1 MQERSE
7 VSWAAPVQPCA
18 PEDIGTGGAMMSLL
32 MDVTPPPPSPGA
44 KRLSDEEL
52 KKAKRREQVRQ
63 ASSRRRVKKKDEE
76 NFLSKRIDDVHEQL
90 QLLARNPE
98 EECFA
103 LMNCASEEQLLQI
116 YEQKQENIRKKRLKN
131 QQVAELLRSKPT
143 NLMQSSLGPALVSNY
158 STVNMGDPMEFLPA
172 GVPIVLDVATSRGL
186 VSQAISEIQSFGPN
200 PGLRT
205 QLVYDLGWKIQLW
218 PVNAC
223 MHALGVRSCNLEVER
238 TVNATWDL
246 LTSSSPDKFRKV
258 FPEVHFLRVRGFLS
272 WYELTLVCMN

>member
-1 MQERSE
+1 MREPSE

-18 PEDIGTGGAMMSLL
+18 PEDVASGDSMIGLL
-32 MDVTPPPPSPGA
+32 MDITPPPPPSTGA

-76 NFLSKRIDDVHEQL
+76 NFLSTRIEDVHKQL

-103 LMNCASEEQLLQI
+103 LMNYTSEEQLLQI
-116 YEQKQENIRKKRLKN
+116 YQQKQEQIREKRREN
-131 QQVAELLRSKPT
+131 QQVAEQLRSKPT
-143 NLMQSSLGPALVSNY
+143 NLMQSSLGPALVSDF
-158 STVNMGDPMEFLPA
+158 STMSMGDPMEFLPA
-172 GVPIVLDVATSRGL
+172 GVPMVLDIATSRGL
-186 VSQAISEIQSFGPN
+186 VSQAISEIQSFAPN
-200 PGLRT
+200 AGVRT

-223 MHALGVRSCNLEVER
+223 MHALGVRSCNLEVECA
-238 TVNATWDL
+238 VNSTWDL
-246 LTSSSPDKFRKV
+246 LTSPSPDNFRKV
-258 FPEVHFLRVRGFLS
+258 FPEVRFLRVRVALYGCGGMS
-272 WYELTLVCMN
+272 